1 MRIFLLFAWL
11 LSLSFSAVQAQ
22 QNEIDSLMRV
32 LKTHQKI
39 DSTRVKIYRDIS
51 FAYYALHA
59 PETGL
64 KYADS
69 ALSVAQKLQDNK
81 WLGKAYSIYALNYW
95 DNAQYREALDKY
107 EKAAECSKTAKD
119 FDNLGITYHNIG
131 LLYNTLGEYRKAIDY
146 HEKAYDLFIDLPGK
160 HKSLAALNSI
170 GANYLYLSNY
180 PKAIDY
186 YIKVLKLAEEIDDYQ
201 MVGLSYENI
210 GGVYKR
216 MNDYE
221 KASACFEKAL
231 DAFFKINDKDN
242 AINVYNLYGT
252 AKDQS
257 GDHKGAIVLYE
268 KGLKLAEETHNEK
281 LKYDLINNS
290 GISYLA
296 LKDHAKALN
305 CLKQSSAYYKQIENI
320 WKLSVAYNYYAKTLT
335 EAPDEILKKEGV
347 NPADKY
353 NIAVSLLS
361 ESVKYAQEDEA
372 LNEEMSAREILSD
385 VYAKTGDYAK
395 ALDEYKKASAL
406 KDSIVNDETNEEILK
421 KEMQYEADK
430 KQVIAE
436 AEIAQQKIIR
446 NSVIAVSVI
455 IFLFGIVLSWFIR
468 KRQKINEERKELLLK
483 AKISDTELKALR
495 AQMNPHF
502 IFNSLNSIADYIHK
516 NDPKSADYYLAKFAK
531 LMRGILENS
540 EEKEITLAEEL
551 RILELY
557 IQLEA
562 SRLKHKFSYEIK
574 ITPDIN
580 PEIVMVPPLI
590 IQPFVENSIWHGL
603 SPKEG
608 NGKLVIE
615 ITKENELLNIKVE
628 DDGIGR
634 RDTDADKKSYGHKL
648 TQDRIKLHD
657 KQSNS
662 HSGVYLIDI
671 ENGTRIEIKLPITE
685 KEI

>member
-1 MRIFLLFAWL
+1 MRIFLLFVGFL
-11 LSLSFSAVQAQ
+11 LSSYSATQAQ
-22 QNEIDSLMRV
+22 QSEIDSLMQA
-32 LKTHQKI
+32 LKTHSKI

-51 FAYYALHA
+51 FAYYTLHSPKA
-59 PETGL
+59 GL
-64 KYADS
+64 QYADS

-81 WLGKAYSIYALNYW
+81 WLGKAYSVYALNYW
-95 DNAQYREALDKY
+95 DNAQYQEALNKY
-107 EKAAECSKTAKD
+107 EKAAACSEAAND
-119 FDNLGITYHNIG
+119 LDNLGVTYHNIG
-131 LLYNTLGEYRKAIDY
+131 LLYNALGEYRKAINY
-146 HEKAYDLFIDLPGK
+146 HEKAYELFINLPNK
-160 HKSLAALNSI
+160 HKTLAALNSI

-186 YIKVLKLAEEIDDYQ
+186 YIKVLKLAEEISDYQ

-216 MNDYE
+216 MNDYK

-231 DAFFKINDKDN
+231 AAFFKINDKDN

-268 KGLKLAEETHNEK
+268 KGLKLAEETHSEK

-296 LKDHAKALN
+296 LKNYEKALKY
-305 CLKQSSAYYKQIENI
+305 LKQSSAYYKQIENI
-320 WKLSVAYNYYAKTLT
+320 WKLSIAYNYYAKTLT
-335 EAPDEILKKEGV
+335 EAPDEILKKESI
-347 NPADKY
+347 NPANKY
-353 NIAVSLLS
+353 TIAISLLS

-385 VYAKTGDYAK
+385 VYAETGDYAK
-395 ALDEYKKASAL
+395 ALYEYKKATAL
-406 KDSIVNDETNEEILK
+406 KDSIVNDETNEEILR

-436 AEIAQQKIIR
+436 AEISKQKIIR
-446 NSVIAVSVI
+446 NSVIAVSALI
-455 IFLFGIVLSWFIR
+455 LLFGAVLLWFIR
-468 KRQKINEERKELLLK
+468 KRQKINEERKELLLR

-574 ITPDIN
+574 IAPNIN
-580 PEIVMVPPLI
+580 PEIVMIPPLI

-603 SPKEG
+603 SPKEE
-608 NGKLVIE
+608 NGKLIIE
-615 ITKENELLNIKVE
+615 ITKENDLLNITVE

-634 RDTDADKKSYGHKL
+634 QYTDTQKKSYGLKL
-648 TQDRIKLHD
+648 TQYRIQLLNKKND
-657 KQSNS
+657 EY
-662 HSGVYLIDI
+662 SGVYLTDI
-671 ENGTRIEIKLPITE
+671 EKGTRAEIKLPITE